1 MESIATQSKQTDSED
16 FLNEDQESD
25 SDSKQANS
33 YQLIRDISRREIMGP
48 LRFGYAELIAYAQS
62 VTSEKD
68 LSEPDNY
75 KETISCEQS
84 KQWIKEIKYLGKNKT
99 WILVDKPK
107 NQKLVEYIAATEE
120 AKEGLWLK
128 GFLSELMGR
137 EETITVNCDS
147 QSALHLI
154 KNPMYHERSK
164 H

>member
-33 YQLIRDISRREIMGP
+33 YQLIRDRSRREIMGP
-48 LRFGYAELIAYAQS
+48 LRFGYAELITYALS

-99 WILVDKPK
+99 WILMDKPK
-107 NQKLVEYIAATEE
+107 NQKLVGCRWIYKK
-120 AKEGLWLK
+120 KEGIPGVEQTRFKARLVAK
-128 GFLSELMGR
+128 GFTHKEDIDYNVIFSY
-137 EETITVNCDS
+137 VV
-147 QSALHLI
+147 
-154 KNPMYHERSK
+154 K
-164 H
+164 